1 MSYKQNHLANAIK
14 TKKIKVRE
22 KERGR
27 MKWKKM
33 RNSIDETRECKNHLC
48 HFNGG
53 KTTLV
58 FVLNE
63 SLLNTMQRIQ
73 NVQGS

>member
-1 MSYKQNHLANAIK
+1 MASKRKCDDFIFNVQIAISLTNQNHSNGYWPCRPMSYKQNHLANAIK

-33 RNSIDETRECKNHLC
+33 RNSIDETR
-48 HFNGG
+48 
-53 KTTLV
+53 V
-58 FVLNE
+58 
-63 SLLNTMQRIQ
+63 
-73 NVQGS
+73 